1 VRFLM
6 RNVTG
11 GSNNPATIV
20 ESLIGNRTH
29 NLTMFQVQD
38 WTNTESGMPASRA
51 GYLKN

>member
-1 VRFLM
+1 MRFLM
-6 RNVTG
+6 RYRTG
-11 GSNNPATIV
+11 GSNNAAAIA

-29 NLTMFQVQD
+29 NLNMFQVQD

>member
-6 RNVTG
+6 RHGTG
-11 GSNNPATIV
+11 GSNNAAAIA

-38 WTNTESGMPASRA
+38 WTNTESGMLASRA